1 MPAQQQDNQEPSIRD
16 YAHVVWRRKWVV
28 AACVLVLVA
37 LAIGYSLTRT
47 PLYEASAQL
56 AYETQLDVANP
67 LAIGGYV
74 DPTQRQSQLDS
85 VVSMVASPELID
97 RANSLL
103 GSAAAAADYSVSA
116 QAVTAPGQTTSNV
129 VSITAVGPDPRIA
142 ARVANKYAE
151 AVMELRREL
160 QVEQVKKAEQ
170 VVRDKLDTYQ
180 SATARL
186 SADYVTLQQRLSDL
200 QILEATATG
209 NFRLIIPAVAPDQ
222 PFSPRP
228 VRNALMGAIL
238 GLVVGIGIAL
248 ILEQFDTRVR
258 TEEAAASI
266 LGLSL
271 LGQIHKRSPRAARD
285 EPLVVLGEPRS
296 PEAEAYRKLRG
307 NLEFSNVD
315 GDLKSMLFTSSLQHE
330 GKSLTAC
337 NLALSLSTLGQRV
350 VLVDADLRLPQAHH
364 YLGLRNAV
372 GVSTVLTGRTPVAMA
387 VQKRPTGPSLYT
399 FEEGPGRVRT
409 EADNVLHVLT
419 SGPVPPNPGEIV
431 ASRSFAHLIEELESD
446 FDTVIIDGPAML
458 AVGDCAAIAPRVDG
472 IVFVVDLARVRR
484 PILVTAAA
492 ELERMPC
499 RKVGLVVISKT
510 ARPGYANSYYHHAEE
525 TETPLRTMTGTRR
538 QEPVPIGAVEKRTE
552 EGQ

>member
-1 MPAQQQDNQEPSIRD
+1 VPA
-16 YAHVVWRRKWVV
+16 
-28 AACVLVLVA
+28 
-37 LAIGYSLTRT
+37 
-47 PLYEASAQL
+47 
-56 AYETQLDVANP
+56 
-67 LAIGGYV
+67 
-74 DPTQRQSQLDS
+74 
-85 VVSMVASPELID
+85 
-97 RANSLL
+97 
-103 GSAAAAADYSVSA
+103 
-116 QAVTAPGQTTSNV
+116 TAPSKPYTPQ
-129 VSITAVGPDPRIA
+129 
-142 ARVANKYAE
+142 
-151 AVMELRREL
+151 
-160 QVEQVKKAEQ
+160 
-170 VVRDKLDTYQ
+170 
-180 SATARL
+180 
-186 SADYVTLQQRLSDL
+186 
-200 QILEATATG
+200 
-209 NFRLIIPAVAPDQ
+209 
-222 PFSPRP
+222 P
-228 VRNALMGAIL
+228 VRN
-238 GLVVGIGIAL
+238 GLVGLVAGVIIGIGAVL
-248 ILEQFDTRVR
+248 LLEQFDTRVR

-409 EADNVLHVLT
+409 EAGNVLHVLT
-419 SGPVPPNPGEIV
+419 
-431 ASRSFAHLIEELESD
+431 
-446 FDTVIIDGPAML
+446 
-458 AVGDCAAIAPRVDG
+458 
-472 IVFVVDLARVRR
+472 RVRR